1 MHYWKHLSLCFVSQT
16 ENLIP
21 SGAGSLAFARTP
33 TEVLAI
39 VYLGNA
45 SQPAGFF
52 PNDVNG
58 VIQG

>member
-1 MHYWKHLSLCFVSQT
+1 MHLPKHLSLCFASQT

-39 VYLGNA
+39 VYLGSA
-45 SQPAGFF
+45 SQPGGFF
-52 PNDVNG
+52 PNGVNG